1 MALSLYRLYWNSR
14 RSVNAQRAVAAE
26 DDDAPLGIG

>member
-1 MALSLYRLYWNSR
+1 MVLSLYRIWWNWR
-14 RSVNAQRAVAAE
+14 REVEARRAAVAE